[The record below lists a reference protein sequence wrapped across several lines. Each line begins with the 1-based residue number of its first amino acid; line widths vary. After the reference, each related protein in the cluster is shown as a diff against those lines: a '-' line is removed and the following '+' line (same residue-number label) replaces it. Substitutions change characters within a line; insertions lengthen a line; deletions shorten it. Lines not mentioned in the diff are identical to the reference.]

1 MAREV
6 RLRGGLDAVGV
17 IAVVDGVQV
26 AGEDLVLRPAAA
38 ELDREAR
45 LLDLALEGA
54 LAAGVQVADEL
65 LRDRRSAF
73 DDLAGADVAP
83 ERAGDPDVVDAAVLV
98 EAAVLDRD
106 RGRRQPARHPA
117 EADGLAVPLR
127 RDRAEERSVRG
138 VDERVL
144 TDRDRPQRAEI
155 TADGERRARTEAG
168 EQGDRRDGQGRAGEQ
183 RSGPPATPA
192 AVEAVAPV
200 QAVLEQVVEIAVAGS
215 HRAASGL
222 HDSELTQT

>member
-45 LLDLALEGA
+45 LLDLAIEGA

-65 LRDRRSAF
+65 LRNRRSAF
-73 DDLAGADVAP
+73 DD
-83 ERAGDPDVVDAAVLV
+83 RAG
-98 EAAVLDRD
+98 
-106 RGRRQPARHPA
+106 
-117 EADGLAVPLR
+117 
-127 RDRAEERSVRG
+127 
-138 VDERVL
+138 
-144 TDRDRPQRAEI
+144 
-155 TADGERRARTEAG
+155 TEAG

-183 RSGPPATPA
+183 RSGPPAAAA

-200 QAVLEQVVEIAVAGS
+200 QAVLE
-215 HRAASGL
+215 
-222 HDSELTQT
+222 

>member
-6 RLRGGLDAVGV
+6 RLRGGLDAIGV

-73 DDLAGADVAP
+73 DDLAGANVAP
-83 ERAGDPDVVDAAVLV
+83 ERAGNPDVVDAAVLV

-117 EADGLAVPLR
+117 EA
-127 RDRAEERSVRG
+127 RSVRR

-183 RSGPPATPA
+183 RSGPPAAPA
-192 AVEAVAPV
+192 AVEAVATV
-200 QAVLEQVVEIAVAGS
+200 QPEVEKVVEIAEAGS
-215 HRAASGL
+215 
-222 HDSELTQT
+222 